1 MARVLLAIK
10 RLTVLYRKTRRKQRV
25 NTPLFPQME
34 AAECGAASLG
44 VLLAHFGRWV
54 PMETLRDA
62 CSVGRDGSSAGDI
75 VKAGRK
81 FGLNIRG
88 FRCGLD
94 ELRSMTFPAIL
105 FWEFNHFLVVEGYRR
120 GSGGKE
126 GGFYLNDP
134 ANGRR
139 FVSTSDFSAS
149 FTGVVLCAELDNGF
163 EQGGQPPGVFRALW
177 PWFRGVGRSL
187 GYLILTGLLIAVVGG
202 ITVPL
207 LLRFFV
213 DDVLAGSSQS
223 TLIVIAALSA
233 AVAAYLLVWLQQFTL
248 RKVAT
253 SLSITNADQML
264 WHLFRLPSRYFAHR
278 FAGDLASRVQIVDNV
293 ANNSSRYLVVI
304 VIELLMSLLL
314 LALML
319 AFDFVLGLIVAL
331 IGVANIVVMRVL
343 NRSRTDENRQV
354 KREQALLL
362 GVGTAGLGDIDNLRA
377 SARENDF
384 FVRWSGYQA
393 RELTARQTF
402 VELGYVISGL
412 PSLFLLLGSVAVLG
426 FGGWRVTTAHMTI
439 GTLFGFYVLATN
451 FLVPIGR
458 FVSFVN
464 IFSVLEADMG
474 RIKDVLDA
482 PQDPSLAHG
491 ALTTADVDGDST
503 YSTDNDRSDNSD
515 NNDSSKVATLNGKL
529 RLAGHIN
536 LCDVTFGYQANREPL
551 IKGFN
556 LTVKPGQRVA
566 IVGPTGSGKST
577 LLRLIS
583 GEYSPQSG
591 QVLFE
596 GVPIANIPHKV
607 FTSSLAAVDQNIF
620 LFSGSVR
627 DNITMWN
634 PTISDKQLVS
644 AATDADIHDEIMA
657 RTAGYDSRVSESGR
671 NFSGGQRQRLEIAR
685 ALVSNPSV
693 LLLDEASSTLDA
705 VTEKRIDYA
714 LRRRGCTCVI
724 VAHRLSTIRDCDQII
739 VLDRGLVKQRG
750 THNELIADSE
760 GIYRQLVGVH

>member
-1 MARVLLAIK
+1 M
-10 RLTVLYRKTRRKQRV
+10 LYRKTRRKQRV

-44 VLLAHFGRWV
+44 VVLAHFGRWV

-88 FRCGLD
+88 FHCELD
-94 ELRSMTFPAIL
+94 ELRSVAFPAIL

-120 GSGGKE
+120 GSRGKE

-149 FTGVVLCAELDNGF
+149 FTGVVLCAKLESGF
-163 EQGGQPPGVFRALW
+163 EQGGQPPGVFRALR
-177 PWFRGVGRSL
+177 PWFRSVGRSL

-223 TLIVIAALSA
+223 TLIVVAALSA

-248 RKVAT
+248 RKVAI
-253 SLSITNADQML
+253 SLSITNADHML

-293 ANNSSRYLVVI
+293 ANNSARYLVVI

-319 AFDFVLGLIVAL
+319 AFDFVLGLIVAF

-393 RELTARQTF
+393 RELTARQKF

-412 PSLFLLLGSVAVLG
+412 PPLFLLLGSVAVLG
-426 FGGWRVTTAHMTI
+426 FGGWRVTTASMTI

-482 PQDPSLAHG
+482 PQDPSLAQG
-491 ALTTADVDGDST
+491 ALTTTDVDGDS
-503 YSTDNDRSDNSD
+503 NDNS
-515 NNDSSKVATLNGKL
+515 DSSKVSTLNGKL

-536 LCDVTFGYQANREPL
+536 LRDVTFGYQANRELL

-596 GVPIANIPHKV
+596 GVPITNIPRKV
-607 FTSSLAAVDQNIF
+607 FTSSMAAVDQNIF

-644 AATDADIHDEIMA
+644 AATDAYIHDEIMA

-685 ALVSNPSV
+685 ALVNSPSV

-705 VTEKRIDYA
+705 VTEKRIDFA
-714 LRRRGCTCVI
+714 LRRRGCTCII